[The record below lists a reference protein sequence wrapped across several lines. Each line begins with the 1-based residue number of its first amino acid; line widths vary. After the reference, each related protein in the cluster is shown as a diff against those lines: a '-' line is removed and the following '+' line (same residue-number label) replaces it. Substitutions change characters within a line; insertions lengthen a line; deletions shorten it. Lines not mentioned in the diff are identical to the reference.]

1 MKNDGTQPIFTL
13 RDDIEA
19 TDDSVALCDEEK
31 IVTPNEEESTPVR
44 LKKLFAAREKR
55 SIQAEDANDTV
66 EVAVSS
72 EESVAEKDSVV
83 GEPAEEINQKEK
95 KVAKKKRRRKTPDLN
110 LAERYFPKADA
121 GLTAEQVQ
129 RRKDDGYVN
138 EMPDKK
144 GKSILQIFLGNIF
157 TFFNML
163 YLVIAIILMAYGQW
177 AQITFLIVAIVNT
190 GIAIF
195 QEIKSK
201 ISLDKL
207 KIVAAPTVKVI
218 RDFAESEIS
227 VAEIALDD
235 VMKLE
240 TGVQICADAIVLEGQ
255 VEVNEAML
263 TGESESVVKKIG
275 DTLFAGSYVVSGACV
290 ARADKIAETNYIEGL
305 TSRARKYKKPRSQLL
320 GGLKIILKVV
330 AVIIVFMIY
339 FMWQTNYTT
348 FLSSGLS
355 KDEAFVKALTNTAGS
370 VIGMIPAGPFL
381 LTSMTLAVSVI
392 RLSKRKTMV
401 QELYCIEMLAR
412 VDTICLD
419 KTGTLTDGTMRVVE
433 TIDFNSGSRYTL
445 KEIMGSVLKAQND
458 KNMTSKALKKH
469 FGNKSILKPTAIVPF
484 SSSRKMSAVSFE
496 KEGTFFLGAPEF
508 VLNAKNQRVETLVKK
523 YAEKGFR
530 VLLLAQ
536 SSSVIYSKKDEE
548 VKLPIVRRPIA
559 LIVIE
564 DHIREDAVKTINWFK
579 ENGVGAKIISGDNP
593 LTVSHIAAKVGV
605 ENASDYISLEGMDE
619 KTVAEV
625 ANKYTVFGRVSPE
638 QKAILV
644 KAMKKAGHTVAMT
657 GDGVN
662 DILALRESDC
672 AIALAGGSQAACNAA
687 HLVLLD
693 DNFAS
698 LPQVVAEGRQ
708 VVNNIQAA
716 TSMYFMKTIY
726 TIVLNILIVIVNYG
740 FKHKAAYPFTS
751 SQVMLLEMFI
761 VGLPTTILALQ
772 KNTDIIRGKF
782 LVNVAKRSFPAS
794 LTFLVI
800 TISLYAVFLS
810 TQNSN
815 WLAINIGQDEFS
827 TIAVLALTFGSYF
840 ALYYAC
846 KPLNWWKALML
857 VGVLLLV
864 LLGIFVLPRFF
875 GYSSL
880 HGVEVLLLLCAI
892 LISFPLLK
900 FNKWLVA
907 RIVNA
912 TGALI
917 KRICKKG
924 E

>member
-13 RDDIEA
+13 KDDLEA
-19 TDDSVALCDEEK
+19 AEDSAAPCVAEK
-31 IVTPNEEESTPVR
+31 TEKEASEASVSTR
-44 LKKLFAAREKR
+44 LKNLFAARKKSSSNEENRENELSETEEASADEPRLPDDGDGKEKR
-55 SIQAEDANDTV
+55 KTASR
-66 EVAVSS
+66 
-72 EESVAEKDSVV
+72 
-83 GEPAEEINQKEK
+83 
-95 KVAKKKRRRKTPDLN
+95 KKKRRKTPDLS
-110 LAERYFPKADA
+110 LAQRYCPRADE
-121 GLTAEQVQ
+121 GLTSEQVES
-129 RRKDDGYVN
+129 RKEDGYVN
-138 EMPDKK
+138 ELSRKQ
-144 GKSILQIFLGNIF
+144 GKSVLQIFLGNIF

-163 YLVIAIILMAYGQW
+163 YLVIAVILMVYAQW
-177 AQITFLIVAIVNT
+177 TQITFLIVAVVNT

-201 ISLDKL
+201 KSLDKL
-207 KIVAAPTVKVI
+207 RIVAAPAVKVV
-218 RDFAESEIS
+218 RDGKETEIS
-227 VAEIALDD
+227 VEEIVLDD

-240 TGVQICADAIVLEGQ
+240 TGVQICADAVVLEGQ
-255 VEVNEAML
+255 TEVNESML
-263 TGESESVVKKIG
+263 TGESESVVKKKG
-275 DTLFAGSYVVSGACV
+275 DNLFAGSYVVSGACL
-290 ARADKIAETNYIEGL
+290 ARADKIAEANYIEGL

-330 AVIIVFMIY
+330 AVIIILMIY

-348 FLSSGLS
+348 FLASGLNS
-355 KDEAFVKALTNTAGS
+355 DEAFIRALTNTAGS

-469 FGNKSILKPTAIVPF
+469 FGAKSVLKHTAIVPF
-484 SSSRKMSAVSFE
+484 SSSRKLSAVSFE

-508 VLNAKNQRVETLVKK
+508 VLNAKNQRVDSLVRK

-536 SSSVIYSKKDEE
+536 SSSVIYAKKDEE
-548 VKLPIVRRPIA
+548 IKLPVVRRPIA

-564 DHIREDAVKTINWFK
+564 DHIRDDAVKTINWFK

-605 ENASDYISLEGMDE
+605 ENAENYISLEGLDE
-619 KTVAEV
+619 KTVAEI
-625 ANKYTVFGRVSPE
+625 AMKYTVFGRVSPE
-638 QKAILV
+638 QKAVLV
-644 KAMKKAGHTVAMT
+644 KAIKKAGHTVAMT

-726 TIVLNILIVIVNYG
+726 TIVLNLLIVIANYG
-740 FKHKAAYPFTS
+740 FGQKVAYPFTS
-751 SQVMLLEMFI
+751 SQVMLLEMII

-772 KNTDIIRGKF
+772 KNNDIIRGRF

-794 LTFLVI
+794 LTFLVV
-800 TISLYAVFLS
+800 TVSLYVVFLS
-810 TQNSN
+810 TQSSG
-815 WLAINIGQDEFS
+815 WLSVSIGLDEFS

-846 KPLNWWKALML
+846 KPLNWWKSLML
-857 VGVLLLV
+857 AGVLVLV
-864 LLGIFVLPRFF
+864 LLGIFALPWFF
-875 GYSSL
+875 GYVRL
-880 HGVEVLLLLCAI
+880 NGVEILLLVSSV

-900 FNKWLVA
+900 FNMWLVA
-907 RIVNA
+907 KIVNA
-912 TGALI
+912 AGGFVRRL
-917 KRICKKG
+917 RRKG
-924 E
+924 ETA

>member
-1 MKNDGTQPIFTL
+1 M
-13 RDDIEA
+13 
-19 TDDSVALCDEEK
+19 
-31 IVTPNEEESTPVR
+31 
-44 LKKLFAAREKR
+44 
-55 SIQAEDANDTV
+55 
-66 EVAVSS
+66 
-72 EESVAEKDSVV
+72 
-83 GEPAEEINQKEK
+83 
-95 KVAKKKRRRKTPDLN
+95 
-110 LAERYFPKADA
+110 
-121 GLTAEQVQ
+121 
-129 RRKDDGYVN
+129 
-138 EMPDKK
+138 
-144 GKSILQIFLGNIF
+144 QIFLGNIF

-163 YLVIAIILMAYGQW
+163 YLVIAVILMAYGQW
-177 AQITFLIVAIVNT
+177 TQITFLLVAIVNT

-201 ISLDKL
+201 KSLDKL
-207 KIVAAPTVKVI
+207 KIVAAPTVKVV
-218 RDFAESEIS
+218 RDGIETEIS
-227 VAEIALDD
+227 VDEIALDD

-240 TGVQICADAIVLEGQ
+240 TGVQICADAVVLEGQ
-255 VEVNEAML
+255 TEVNEAML
-263 TGESESVVKKIG
+263 TGESESVVKKKG

-355 KDEAFVKALTNTAGS
+355 RDEAFIKALTNTAGS

-458 KNMTSKALKKH
+458 KNMTSKALKKY
-469 FGNKSILKPTAIVPF
+469 FGAKSVLKHTAIVPF

-508 VLNAKNQRVETLVKK
+508 VLNAKNQRVESLVKK
-523 YAEKGFR
+523 YAEKGYR

-536 SSSVIYSKKDEE
+536 SSSVIYAKKDEE
-548 VKLPIVRRPIA
+548 IKLPVVRRPIA

-564 DHIREDAVKTINWFK
+564 DHIRDDAIKTINWFK

-605 ENASDYISLEGMDE
+605 ENAENYISLEGLDE
-619 KTVAEV
+619 KTVAEI
-625 ANKYTVFGRVSPE
+625 ANKYTVFGRGSPE

-644 KAMKKAGHTVAMT
+644 KAIKKAGHTVAMT

-726 TIVLNILIVIVNYG
+726 TIVLNLLIVIANYG

-751 SQVMLLEMFI
+751 SQVMLLEMMI

-772 KNTDIIRGKF
+772 KNREIIRGKF

-810 TQNSN
+810 TQGSD
-815 WLAINIGQDEFS
+815 WLSVKIGQDEFS
-827 TIAVLALTFGSYF
+827 TVAVLALTFGSYF

-846 KPLNWWKALML
+846 KPLNWWKSLML

-864 LLGIFVLPRFF
+864 LLGIFALPWFF
-875 GYSSL
+875 GYAVL
-880 HGVEVLLLLCAI
+880 NGVEILLLVCAVLL
-892 LISFPLLK
+892 SFPLLK
-900 FNKWLVA
+900 FNMWLVA
-907 RIVNA
+907 KVVNA
-912 TGALI
+912 TG
-917 KRICKKG
+917 RIVRRFDVKG
-924 E
+924 ESK

>member
-13 RDDIEA
+13 KDDIEA
-19 TDDSVALCDEEK
+19 AESSAAPCVTEKKEIESSGAKSSPRLKGLFASRKKENAPQNAAGRETASAEEK
-31 IVTPNEEESTPVR
+31 QFDGPLLLNDGESKENE
-44 LKKLFAAREKR
+44 
-55 SIQAEDANDTV
+55 
-66 EVAVSS
+66 S
-72 EESVAEKDSVV
+72 ETKS
-83 GEPAEEINQKEK
+83 P
-95 KVAKKKRRRKTPDLN
+95 KKKRRRKTPDLS
-110 LAERYFPKADA
+110 LAERYSPLPDK
-121 GLTAEQVQ
+121 GLTAAQVES
-129 RRKDDGYVN
+129 RKSEGYVN
-138 EMPDKK
+138 EMPRKK
-144 GKSILQIFLGNIF
+144 GKSVLQIFLGNIF

-163 YLVIAIILMAYGQW
+163 YLVIAVILMAYGQW
-177 AQITFLIVAIVNT
+177 TQITFLLVAIVNT

-201 ISLDKL
+201 KSLDKL
-207 KIVAAPTVKVI
+207 KIVAAPTVKVV
-218 RDFAESEIS
+218 RDAVETEIS
-227 VAEIALDD
+227 VDEIALDD

-240 TGVQICADAIVLEGQ
+240 TGVQICADAVVLEGQ
-255 VEVNEAML
+255 AEVNEAML
-263 TGESESVVKKIG
+263 TGESESVVKKKG

-355 KDEAFVKALTNTAGS
+355 RDEAFIKALTNTAGS

-445 KEIMGSVLKAQND
+445 KEIMGSVLKAQSD
-458 KNMTSKALKKH
+458 KNMTSKALKKY
-469 FGNKSILKPTAIVPF
+469 FGAKSVLKHTAIVPF

-508 VLNAKNQRVETLVKK
+508 VLNAKNQRVESLVKK
-523 YAEKGFR
+523 YAEKGYR

-536 SSSVIYSKKDEE
+536 SSSVIYAKKDEE
-548 VKLPIVRRPIA
+548 IKLPVVRRPIA

-564 DHIREDAVKTINWFK
+564 DHIRDDAIKTINWFK

-605 ENASDYISLEGMDE
+605 ENAENYISLEGLDE
-619 KTVAEV
+619 KTVAEI

-644 KAMKKAGHTVAMT
+644 KAIKKAGHTVAMT

-726 TIVLNILIVIVNYG
+726 TIVLNLLIVIANYG

-751 SQVMLLEMFI
+751 SQVMLLEMMI

-772 KNTDIIRGKF
+772 KNREIIRGKF

-810 TQNSN
+810 TQGSD
-815 WLAINIGQDEFS
+815 WLSVKIGQDEFS
-827 TIAVLALTFGSYF
+827 TVAVLALTFGSYF

-864 LLGIFVLPRFF
+864 LLGIFALPWFF
-875 GYSSL
+875 GYAKL
-880 HGVEVLLLLCAI
+880 NGVEILLLVCAVLL
-892 LISFPLLK
+892 SFPLLK
-900 FNKWLVA
+900 FNMWLVA
-907 RIVNA
+907 KVVNA
-912 TGALI
+912 TG
-917 KRICKKG
+917 RILRRFGGKG
-924 E
+924 ESK